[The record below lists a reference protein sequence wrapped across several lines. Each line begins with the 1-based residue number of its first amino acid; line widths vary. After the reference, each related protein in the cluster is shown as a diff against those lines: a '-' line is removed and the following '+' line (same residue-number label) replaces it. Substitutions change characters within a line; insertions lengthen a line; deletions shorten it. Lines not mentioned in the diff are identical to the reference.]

1 MTFFEV
7 YDRWLE
13 EHRHEIKET
22 SFDGYI
28 YRRKVFSHY
37 ISDDTDICTLDEGK
51 MRAFFERF
59 RKEGKSRRYMSDML
73 TTFRMVMHYA
83 EKTGTVKIPSLE
95 WKLKDVITLNVKNT
109 ARQRTKR
116 YTDEDYER
124 IVKIFETDPTPVGL
138 AVIVT
143 MFTGIRLGEACGLK
157 FSDIDLDE
165 GVIHIQRT
173 CVSVTKEI
181 QRMYHP
187 DEECPKG
194 TCLQAP
200 NSAAS
205 DRFIPIIPPLR
216 RLLRDYA
223 NVYPG
228 NYFVSTL
235 KTQPLNTIV
244 LRKQFIRICKEAGVT
259 YIGYHSLRHTFAT
272 QMIEKGVDVKTV
284 SSILGH
290 SGVEMT
296 MDVYCHP
303 SDNTKRAGIQKAFR
317 KLLK

>member
-173 CVSVTKEI
+173 CVPISKST
-181 QRMYHP
+181 QRMSHP
-187 DEECPKG
+187 DEECLKG
-194 TCLQAP
+194 QRLQAP
-200 NSAAS
+200 KSAAS
-205 DRFIPIIPPLR
+205 DRFIPIIPSLR
-216 RLLRDYA
+216 RILRKYA
-223 NVYPG
+223 KIYPG
-228 NYFVSTL
+228 DYFVSTL
-235 KTQPLNTIV
+235 KDTPGCT
-244 LRKQFIRICKEAGVT
+244 RAFREQFRRMVKKAGVT
-259 YIGYHSLRHTFAT
+259 YIGYHSL
-272 QMIEKGVDVKTV
+272 
-284 SSILGH
+284 SH
-290 SGVEMT
+290 SKIF
-296 MDVYCHP
+296 Y
-303 SDNTKRAGIQKAFR
+303 
-317 KLLK
+317 

>member
-1 MTFFEV
+1 MMFFEIF
-7 YDRWLE
+7 DKWLDS
-13 EHRHEIKET
+13 HKYEIKPT
-22 SFDGYI
+22 TYAD
-28 YRRKVFSHY
+28 YRCTRNVFSRY
-37 ISDDTDICTLDEGK
+37 IADDTDIHTLDEDR
-51 MRAFFERF
+51 MRCFFEKLRSGGVS
-59 RKEGKSRRYMSDML
+59 KKYISDIHMV
-73 TTFRMVMHYA
+73 FKMVMRYA
-83 EKTGTVKIPSLE
+83 EKSGIDNLPSID
-95 WKLKDVITLNVKNT
+95 WNVKDVSPACVKKT
-109 ARQRTKR
+109 ARPHVKR
-116 YTDEDYER
+116 YTVEEYER
-124 IVKIFETDPTPVGL
+124 IVEVFRSRPTPAGL

-200 NSAAS
+200 KSAAS